1 MTIRLGTRGSALAL
15 AQAGYVADLL
25 DGAEIVPIR
34 TSGDERQR
42 VGSSQS
48 LAQRGSASEGGSAH
62 SDGGESVGSAP
73 DDKSRFVR
81 EIETAL
87 LRGEVDLAVH
97 SAKDLPTVLPEGL
110 GIVAVPS
117 REVAQDA
124 FLGMADSIATI
135 PQGARIGT
143 SSLRRRS
150 QLLAARPDLELA
162 PQSGNVDTRLGALD
176 AGSFDGIVLAAA
188 GLRRL
193 GREAEISFLFDS
205 AQMTPAA
212 GQGALA
218 LEARLDEASSIAAAS
233 ELADPVAFAEL
244 TAEREVVRELEADC
258 TSPIGV
264 WARARGDA
272 MTVEAYLGLSDGSE
286 WVRDRLEGLTADP
299 VGLGRE
305 LAERLRAAG
314 ALELLARAG
323 GAGP

>member
-15 AQAGYVADLL
+15 AQAVYVADLL
-25 DGAEIVPIR
+25 DRAEIVPIR
-34 TSGDERQR
+34 TSGDERR
-42 VGSSQS
+42 PMGRSQG
-48 LAQRGSASEGGSAH
+48 LAQRGSASEGASTRL
-62 SDGGESVGSAP
+62 DGEGAERSAP

-87 LRGEVDLAVH
+87 LGGEVDLAIH
-97 SAKDLPTVLPEGL
+97 SAKDLPAELPEGL
-110 GIVAVPS
+110 GIVAVPP
-117 REVAQDA
+117 REAAQDA
-124 FLGMADSIATI
+124 FVGPAGSIATI
-135 PQGARIGT
+135 RQGARIGT

-150 QLLAARPDLELA
+150 QLLAARPDLELV
-162 PQSGNVDTRLGALD
+162 PQSGNVDTRLDGLN

-193 GREAEISFLFDS
+193 GREAEIAFLFDS

-218 LEARLDEASSIAAAS
+218 LEARLDDASSIAAAS
-233 ELADPVAFAEL
+233 ELADPVALAEL
-244 TAEREVVRELEADC
+244 SAEREVVRELEADC
-258 TSPIGV
+258 TAPIGV
-264 WARARGDA
+264 WARATGDA
-272 MTVEAYLGLSDGSE
+272 MTVETFVGLPDGSE
-286 WVRDRLEGLTADP
+286 WVRDKLEGPTADP

-323 GAGP
+323 QARP